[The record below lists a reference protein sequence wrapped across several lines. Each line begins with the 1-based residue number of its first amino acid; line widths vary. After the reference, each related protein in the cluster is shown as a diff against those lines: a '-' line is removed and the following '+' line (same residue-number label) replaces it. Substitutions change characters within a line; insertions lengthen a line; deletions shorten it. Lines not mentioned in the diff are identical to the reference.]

1 MFFSSENAVAQV
13 LFYRLNRPGFY
24 GRQYLSAPHKPSLL
38 WPPVSFDPLSIKAS
52 PPPLHKDVYSAG
64 NKAVRKKAKQVFK
77 WCHCVLL
84 CSVSRSQI

>member
-1 MFFSSENAVAQV
+1 MFFLRKMQWHR
-13 LFYRLNRPGFY
+13 FYFTGLIDLAFMVGNIYQLHTSLRFY
-24 GRQYLSAPHKPSLL
+24 GLH
-38 WPPVSFDPLSIKAS
+38 VSFDPLSIKAS
-52 PPPLHKDVYSAG
+52 PPPLRKDVYSAG